1 MSRNNGSNEETNLD
15 IVERFD
21 TYEDYLDSQLT
32 ATDLGYLDDEE
43 MGRQLVELGYRGMGD
58 TIRRE
63 DFDSRKRLLIER
75 TNQKSSAPK
84 QLASLVS
91 LNGYYFILV
100 VSYFLLSGAIDNS
113 TLLFVPFSIFLFLIE
128 SCTR

>member
-1 MSRNNGSNEETNLD
+1 M
-15 IVERFD
+15 ERFD

-100 VSYFLLSGAIDNS
+100 VSYLSSYFLSNRALDSSAALH
-113 TLLFVPFSIFLFLIE
+113 LLYP
-128 SCTR
+128 